1 MRLGANLA
9 AAHPDSPKLFEAVA
23 SGDADAL
30 IALLEAGVHPDV
42 REFRTNGTALI
53 AAAEGEIECL
63 EALLSYGAAVDAQNK
78 QGETALMA
86 AIKYSDGS
94 IFSKVDPANLA
105 PYNKA
110 TGKGR
115 RSK

>member
-1 MRLGANLA
+1 MGCSCDPGYSGADCSSRMCKYGIDPLYIDDESTA
-9 AAHPDSPKLFEAVA
+9 RVSSATY
-23 SGDADAL
+23 
-30 IALLEAGVHPDV
+30 IV
-42 REFRTNGTALI
+42 RPGFDGLDGT
-53 AAAEGEIECL
+53 
-63 EALLSYGAAVDAQNK
+63 Y
-78 QGETALMA
+78 

>member
-1 MRLGANLA
+1 MADGYDVLALENEACARGLHLEIDLPGARVMVTNPA
-9 AAHPDSPKLFEAVA
+9 RGTSSVA
-23 SGDADAL
+23 TITKANA
-30 IALLEAGVHPDV
+30 
-42 REFRTNGTALI
+42 NGT
-53 AAAEGEIECL
+53 
-63 EALLSYGAAVDAQNK
+63 Y
-78 QGETALMA
+78 